1 MNVSDKE
8 KPVLINLI
16 GKFDGLDC
24 SVKTWMDLFSH
35 FKTPRS
41 DLHCIFVNVVT
52 WSLFCFECKDDLYI
66 DSYKKL
72 REACEMVKKAAEI
85 KSVNEPA
92 TVALN
97 NVSFYEYSVRFYE
110 GIRVY

>member
-1 MNVSDKE
+1 MN
-8 KPVLINLI
+8 
-16 GKFDGLDC
+16 
-24 SVKTWMDLFSH
+24 LFSH
-35 FKTPRS
+35 YKTPRS

-52 WSLFCFECKDDLYI
+52 WSLFCFECKEDLYI

-85 KSVNEPA
+85 KSVDKPT

-97 NVSFYEYSVRFYE
+97 NVSFYEYPVRFYE
-110 GIRVY
+110 GETSQDTVAKKLHSSPI